1 MSSIARPF
9 CSEII
14 QAGSARP
21 NKTEGQGKLNQSVAS
36 KYPRADFTPTIT
48 EVTQEGQCTVMGGAV
63 QPPAKAKAD
72 FVPVEIAETVGG
84 EFYWDYALESTTCR
98 TECIGSLRRPLTH
111 HRRRSLPSQKIG
123 R

>member
-36 KYPRADFTPTIT
+36 KYPQADFTPTIT
-48 EVTQEGQCTVMGGAV
+48 DVTQEGECFVIVGGV
-63 QPPAKAKAD
+63 HPPAKAKAD
-72 FVPVEIAETVGG
+72 FVPEVIDITEEGG
-84 EFYWDYALESTTCR
+84 LRGLGFKPFGDDYLFCTPT
-98 TECIGSLRRPLTH
+98 
-111 HRRRSLPSQKIG
+111 RRRAQRRCQGLIS
-123 R
+123 